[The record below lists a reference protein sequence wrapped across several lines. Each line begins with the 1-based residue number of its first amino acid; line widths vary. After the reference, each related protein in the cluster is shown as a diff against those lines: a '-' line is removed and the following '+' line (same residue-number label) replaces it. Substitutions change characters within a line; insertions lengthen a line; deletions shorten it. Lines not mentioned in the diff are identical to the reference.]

1 MDNDK
6 YIGRLLGG
14 RYELIDVVGVGGMA
28 VVYRARD
35 TILGRYVA
43 IKILKEAFAKD
54 PDIRKRFAIE
64 SRAVAKLSHHN
75 IVSVYDVGNE
85 DGTDYIVMELIEGVT
100 LKEYLQQKGRLS
112 WQESIFFAEQISS
125 ALVHAHSR
133 GIIHQDIKPQNIIIL
148 RDGTAKLTDFGIA
161 SFATTQETRV
171 VQEAIG
177 SVHYI
182 SPEQA
187 KGSKIDYRTDIYS
200 LGVVMYEMLTGKL
213 PFEGETALQIVMQHI
228 NAVPPMPSELVP
240 DIPKGLDAIV
250 MHAMC
255 ANISRRYAS
264 AEELCA
270 DLARV
275 REDPNVQFY
284 YTASD
289 DSSGETQVIG
299 RDVQRAARHAAVEET
314 AAIPTAP
321 RHRSEAQSA
330 ERVSAERVSARREAP
345 ARRRTSVREREP
357 SDFFEKLSERPAMA
371 AGMAVAVV
379 AVISLLV
386 VAVLMF
392 TGSGKSAKID
402 VPDLIGRTIDD
413 VYADSD
419 VMNNFEIKEASSRQE
434 SDRPAG
440 EILDQDPREGQQ
452 AIKGSVITVT
462 VSAGGDNVKDTYKVV
477 DFTGKSLD
485 YVAASLDAHG
495 IELKE
500 EKEYSDDVEEG
511 KVIRTDPEAGTELA
525 RGETLTVYISLGK
538 EQKSADVPSLTG
550 MTQDAAQRALSE
562 RGLSLGSVD
571 QVESDKPEGT
581 VVWQSIDANSTVN
594 QGTTVNI
601 QISKGK
607 KADEQ
612 KPDSSTT
619 GGNTGSGED
628 DTPGRLPPTPAEG
641 SATIPVALPD
651 SADTAHVVIYVDGVI
666 QYDDT
671 PSTSQ
676 GSIAVTVQST
686 AGDHEVTV
694 SVDGS
699 STTQTYSFN

>member
-1 MDNDK
+1 MENDK

-43 IKILKEAFAKD
+43 IKILKEEFAKD

-133 GIIHQDIKPQNIIIL
+133 GIIHQDIKPQNVIIL

-200 LGVVMYEMLTGKL
+200 LGVVMYEMLTGRL

-264 AEELCA
+264 ADELCA

-275 REDPNVQFY
+275 REDPDTQFY
-284 YTASD
+284 YTAED
-289 DSSGETQVIG
+289 
-299 RDVQRAARHAAVEET
+299 T
-314 AAIPTAP
+314 AAIPAAP
-321 RHRSEAQSA
+321 RRRSEPH
-330 ERVSAERVSARREAP
+330 SARREAP
-345 ARRRTSVREREP
+345 ARRRTSVRERES

-379 AVISLLV
+379 AAISLLV

-413 VYADSD
+413 VYADSE
-419 VMNNFEIKEASSRQE
+419 VMNNFEIKEAPSRQE

-452 AIKGSVITVT
+452 AVKGSVITVT

-485 YVAASLDAHG
+485 YVAASLEAHG

-550 MTQDAAQRALSE
+550 MTQEAAQRALSE

-581 VVWQSIDANSTVN
+581 VVWQSIDANSSVN

-619 GGNTGSGED
+619 GGNTGSSED
-628 DTPGRLPPTPAEG
+628 DTPGKLPPTPAEG

>member
-1 MDNDK
+1 
-6 YIGRLLGG
+6 
-14 RYELIDVVGVGGMA
+14 
-28 VVYRARD
+28 
-35 TILGRYVA
+35 
-43 IKILKEAFAKD
+43 
-54 PDIRKRFAIE
+54 
-64 SRAVAKLSHHN
+64 
-75 IVSVYDVGNE
+75 
-85 DGTDYIVMELIEGVT
+85 
-100 LKEYLQQKGRLS
+100 
-112 WQESIFFAEQISS
+112 
-125 ALVHAHSR
+125 
-133 GIIHQDIKPQNIIIL
+133 
-148 RDGTAKLTDFGIA
+148 
-161 SFATTQETRV
+161 
-171 VQEAIG
+171 
-177 SVHYI
+177 
-182 SPEQA
+182 
-187 KGSKIDYRTDIYS
+187 
-200 LGVVMYEMLTGKL
+200 
-213 PFEGETALQIVMQHI
+213 MQHI

-264 AEELCA
+264 ADELCA

-275 REDPNVQFY
+275 REDPDTQFY

-299 RDVQRAARHAAVEET
+299 REVQRAARHAAAEDT
-314 AAIPTAP
+314 AAIPAAP
-321 RHRSEAQSA
+321 RRRSEPH
-330 ERVSAERVSARREAP
+330 SARREAP
-345 ARRRTSVREREP
+345 ARRRTSVRERES

-392 TGSGKSAKID
+392 TGGSKSAKID

-440 EILDQDPREGQQ
+440 EILDQDPDEGQQ

-550 MTQDAAQRALSE
+550 MTQEAAQRALSE

-581 VVWQSIDANSTVN
+581 VVWQSIDANSSVN

-612 KPDSSTT
+612 KPDSGTT
-619 GGNTGSGED
+619 GGNTGSSED

>member
-1 MDNDK
+1 MENDK

-43 IKILKEAFAKD
+43 IKILKEEFAKD

-85 DGTDYIVMELIEGVT
+85 DGTDYIVMEFIEGVT

-133 GIIHQDIKPQNIIIL
+133 GIIHQDIKPQNVIIL

-200 LGVVMYEMLTGKL
+200 LGVVMYEMLTGRL

-240 DIPKGLDAIV
+240 DLPKGLDAIV

-264 AEELCA
+264 ADELCA

-275 REDPNVQFY
+275 REDPDTQFY

-299 RDVQRAARHAAVEET
+299 REVQRAARHATAEDT
-314 AAIPTAP
+314 AAIPAAP
-321 RHRSEAQSA
+321 RRRSEPHSA
-330 ERVSAERVSARREAP
+330 HREAP

-413 VYADSD
+413 VYADSE

-440 EILDQDPREGQQ
+440 EILDQDPSEGQQ

-550 MTQDAAQRALSE
+550 MTQEAAQRALSE

-581 VVWQSIDANSTVN
+581 VVWQSIDANSSVN

-612 KPDSSTT
+612 KPDSGTT
-619 GGNTGSGED
+619 GGNTGSSED

>member
-1 MDNDK
+1 MENDK

-35 TILGRYVA
+35 TVLGRYVA
-43 IKILKEAFAKD
+43 IKILKEEFARD

-112 WQESIFFAEQISS
+112 WQESVFFAEQISS
-125 ALVHAHSR
+125 ALLHAHSR
-133 GIIHQDIKPQNIIIL
+133 GIIHQDIKPQNVIIL

-228 NAVPPMPSELVP
+228 NTVPVPPSELVP
-240 DIPKGLDAIV
+240 DIPKGLDEIV

-264 AEELCA
+264 ADELHA
-270 DLARV
+270 DLVRV
-275 REDPNVQFY
+275 REDPTVEFY
-284 YTASD
+284 YAAPD

-299 RDVQRAARHAAVEET
+299 REVQRAARHAAAEEQVYQ
-314 AAIPTAP
+314 AAP
-321 RHRSEAQSA
+321 RHRETSE
-330 ERVSAERVSARREAP
+330 RRTTGREAP
-345 ARRRTSVREREP
+345 SRRRTSVRGRE
-357 SDFFEKLSERPAMA
+357 SADFFEKLSERPAMA
-371 AGMAVAVV
+371 AGLAVAVV

-392 TGSGKSAKID
+392 TGGSKSAKID

-440 EILDQDPREGQQ
+440 EILDQDPDEGQQ
-452 AIKGSVITVT
+452 AIKGAVITVT

-550 MTQDAAQRALSE
+550 MTQEAAQRALSE

-581 VVWQSIDANSTVN
+581 VVWQSVDANSSVN

-612 KPDSSTT
+612 KPDSGTT
-619 GGNTGSGED
+619 GGNTGSSED

>member
-1 MDNDK
+1 M
-6 YIGRLLGG
+6 LLG
-14 RYELIDVVGVGGMA
+14 E
-28 VVYRARD
+28 
-35 TILGRYVA
+35 
-43 IKILKEAFAKD
+43 FN
-54 PDIRKRFAIE
+54 
-64 SRAVAKLSHHN
+64 HN
-75 IVSVYDVGNE
+75 IDE
-85 DGTDYIVMELIEGVT
+85 
-100 LKEYLQQKGRLS
+100 KGRL
-112 WQESIFFAEQISS
+112 
-125 ALVHAHSR
+125 
-133 GIIHQDIKPQNIIIL
+133 IIP
-148 RDGTAKLTDFGIA
+148 AKLREDLGDSFVICNGLEGCLFVYSQEEWTDFGIA

-200 LGVVMYEMLTGKL
+200 LGVVMYEMLTGRL

-264 AEELCA
+264 ADELCA

-275 REDPNVQFY
+275 REDPDTQFY

-299 RDVQRAARHAAVEET
+299 REVQRAARHAAAEDT
-314 AAIPTAP
+314 AAIPAAP
-321 RHRSEAQSA
+321 RRRSEPH
-330 ERVSAERVSARREAP
+330 SARREAP
-345 ARRRTSVREREP
+345 ARRRTSVRERES

-379 AVISLLV
+379 AAISLLV

-413 VYADSD
+413 VYADSE
-419 VMNNFEIKEASSRQE
+419 VMNNFEIKEAPSRQE

-440 EILDQDPREGQQ
+440 EILDQDPVEGQQ

-485 YVAASLDAHG
+485 YVAASLEAHG

-550 MTQDAAQRALSE
+550 MTQEAAQRALSE

-581 VVWQSIDANSTVN
+581 VVWQSIDANSSVN

-612 KPDSSTT
+612 KPDNSTT
-619 GGNTGSGED
+619 GGNTGSSED
-628 DTPGRLPPTPAEG
+628 DTPGKLPPTPAEG

>member
-1 MDNDK
+1 MENDK

-43 IKILKEAFAKD
+43 IKILKEEFAKD

-133 GIIHQDIKPQNIIIL
+133 GIIHQDIKPQNVIIL

-200 LGVVMYEMLTGKL
+200 LGVVMYEMLTGRL

-264 AEELCA
+264 ADELCA

-275 REDPNVQFY
+275 REDPDTQFY

-299 RDVQRAARHAAVEET
+299 REVQRAARHAAAEDT
-314 AAIPTAP
+314 AAIPAAP
-321 RHRSEAQSA
+321 RRRSEPH
-330 ERVSAERVSARREAP
+330 SARREAP
-345 ARRRTSVREREP
+345 ARRRTSVRERES

-379 AVISLLV
+379 AAISLLV

-413 VYADSD
+413 VYADSE
-419 VMNNFEIKEASSRQE
+419 VMNNFEIKEAPSRQE

-440 EILDQDPREGQQ
+440 EILDQDPSEGQQ

-495 IELKE
+495 IELQGRKGIQRRRRGGQGHPYRPRGRYGTGARRDADGLYQPRQGAE
-500 EKEYSDDVEEG
+500 IRRRAEPDRHDAGGGAACAVRARPESRLGRSGRERQAGGHGRMAVDRREQLG
-511 KVIRTDPEAGTELA
+511 KSGRDGQYPDLQGQKGRRAEAGQQHD
-525 RGETLTVYISLGK
+525 RR
-538 EQKSADVPSLTG
+538 QH
-550 MTQDAAQRALSE
+550 RFE
-562 RGLSLGSVD
+562 RGRHAGQTS
-571 QVESDKPEGT
+571 
-581 VVWQSIDANSTVN
+581 AH
-594 QGTTVNI
+594 
-601 QISKGK
+601 
-607 KADEQ
+607 
-612 KPDSSTT
+612 T
-619 GGNTGSGED
+619 GGRQRDHSGGAARQRGYRPCRD
-628 DTPGRLPPTPAEG
+628 LCRWR
-641 SATIPVALPD
+641 
-651 SADTAHVVIYVDGVI
+651 H
-666 QYDDT
+666 
-671 PSTSQ
+671 
-676 GSIAVTVQST
+676 
-686 AGDHEVTV
+686 
-694 SVDGS
+694 SV
-699 STTQTYSFN
+699 

>member
-1 MDNDK
+1 MENDK

-264 AEELCA
+264 ADELCA

-289 DSSGETQVIG
+289 DSSGETQVID
-299 RDVQRAARHAAVEET
+299 RDVQRAARHAAVEDT
-314 AAIPTAP
+314 AAVPTAP
-321 RHRSEAQSA
+321 RHRSDAQ
-330 ERVSAERVSARREAP
+330 SAERVSARREAP
-345 ARRRTSVREREP
+345 ARRRTSVREP
-357 SDFFEKLSERPAMA
+357 SDFFEKLSERPTMA

-440 EILDQDPREGQQ
+440 EILDQDPGEGQQ
-452 AIKGSVITVT
+452 AVKGSVITVT
-462 VSAGGDNVKDTYKVV
+462 VSVGGDNVKDTYKVV

-495 IELKE
+495 IDLKE

-550 MTQDAAQRALSE
+550 MTQEAAQRALSE

-581 VVWQSIDANSTVN
+581 VVWQSIDADSTVN

-601 QISKGK
+601 QLSKGK

-612 KPDSSTT
+612 KPDSSTN
-619 GGNTGSGED
+619 GSNTGSSED
-628 DTPGRLPPTPAEG
+628 DTPGKLPPTPAEG

>member
-1 MDNDK
+1 MENDK

-264 AEELCA
+264 ADELCA

-289 DSSGETQVIG
+289 DSSGETQVID
-299 RDVQRAARHAAVEET
+299 RDVQRAARHAAVEDT
-314 AAIPTAP
+314 AAVPTAP
-321 RHRSEAQSA
+321 RHRSDAQ
-330 ERVSAERVSARREAP
+330 SAERVSARREAP

-440 EILDQDPREGQQ
+440 EILDQDPGEGQQ
-452 AIKGSVITVT
+452 AVKGSVITVT

-495 IELKE
+495 IDLKE

-550 MTQDAAQRALSE
+550 MTQEAAQRALSE

-581 VVWQSIDANSTVN
+581 VVWQSIDADSTVN

-612 KPDSSTT
+612 KPDSSTN
-619 GGNTGSGED
+619 GSNTGSSED
-628 DTPGRLPPTPAEG
+628 DTPGKLPPTPAEG

>member
-1 MDNDK
+1 MENDK

-264 AEELCA
+264 ADELCA

-289 DSSGETQVIG
+289 DSSGETQVID
-299 RDVQRAARHAAVEET
+299 RDVQRAARHAAVEDT
-314 AAIPTAP
+314 AAVPTAP
-321 RHRSEAQSA
+321 RHRSDAQ
-330 ERVSAERVSARREAP
+330 SAERVSARREAP
-345 ARRRTSVREREP
+345 ARRRTSVREP
-357 SDFFEKLSERPAMA
+357 SDFFEKLSERPTMA

-440 EILDQDPREGQQ
+440 EILDQDPGEGQQ
-452 AIKGSVITVT
+452 AVKGSVITVT
-462 VSAGGDNVKDTYKVV
+462 VSVGGDNVKDTYKVV

-495 IELKE
+495 IDLKE

-550 MTQDAAQRALSE
+550 MTQEAAQRALSE

-581 VVWQSIDANSTVN
+581 VVWQSIDADSTVN

-612 KPDSSTT
+612 KPDSSTN
-619 GGNTGSGED
+619 GSNTGSSED
-628 DTPGRLPPTPAEG
+628 DTPGKLPPTPAEG

>member
-1 MDNDK
+1 M
-6 YIGRLLGG
+6 
-14 RYELIDVVGVGGMA
+14 
-28 VVYRARD
+28 
-35 TILGRYVA
+35 
-43 IKILKEAFAKD
+43 
-54 PDIRKRFAIE
+54 
-64 SRAVAKLSHHN
+64 
-75 IVSVYDVGNE
+75 
-85 DGTDYIVMELIEGVT
+85 
-100 LKEYLQQKGRLS
+100 
-112 WQESIFFAEQISS
+112 
-125 ALVHAHSR
+125 
-133 GIIHQDIKPQNIIIL
+133 
-148 RDGTAKLTDFGIA
+148 
-161 SFATTQETRV
+161 
-171 VQEAIG
+171 
-177 SVHYI
+177 
-182 SPEQA
+182 
-187 KGSKIDYRTDIYS
+187 
-200 LGVVMYEMLTGKL
+200 
-213 PFEGETALQIVMQHI
+213 
-228 NAVPPMPSELVP
+228 
-240 DIPKGLDAIV
+240 
-250 MHAMC
+250 
-255 ANISRRYAS
+255 
-264 AEELCA
+264 
-270 DLARV
+270 
-275 REDPNVQFY
+275 
-284 YTASD
+284 
-289 DSSGETQVIG
+289 
-299 RDVQRAARHAAVEET
+299 QRAARHAAAEDT
-314 AAIPTAP
+314 AAIPAAP
-321 RHRSEAQSA
+321 RRRSEPH
-330 ERVSAERVSARREAP
+330 SARREAP
-345 ARRRTSVREREP
+345 ARRRTSVRERES

-379 AVISLLV
+379 AAISLLV

-392 TGSGKSAKID
+392 TGSGKSAKI
-402 VPDLIGRTIDD
+402 
-413 VYADSD
+413 VYADSE
-419 VMNNFEIKEASSRQE
+419 VMNNFEIKEAPSRQE

-440 EILDQDPREGQQ
+440 EILDQDPSEGQQ

-485 YVAASLDAHG
+485 YVAASLEAHG

-550 MTQDAAQRALSE
+550 MTQEAAQRALSE

-581 VVWQSIDANSTVN
+581 VVWQSIDANSSVN

-619 GGNTGSGED
+619 GGNTGSSED
-628 DTPGRLPPTPAEG
+628 DTPGKLPPTPAEG